1 MTRRDIVDLLSTE
14 IDIPKKYID
23 KVIVSFLNTVK
34 DNLNDGETIFLRGF
48 GTFGIKERKESI
60 RRNPRT
66 NEKITIPRHKIVY
79 FKPGKDLKEIKK
91 NYIYNNKEEKKEP
104 QVSSLKSNQ

>member
-1 MTRRDIVDLLSTE
+1 MTRREITDLISKQ

-23 KVIVSFLNTVK
+23 EILVLFLKTMK
-34 DNLNDGETIFLRGF
+34 DNLLQEETIFLRGF

-66 NEKITIPRHKIVY
+66 NEKIHIPKHNIVY
-79 FKPGKDLKEIKK
+79 FKPGKDLKELKKGYIKAE
-91 NYIYNNKEEKKEP
+91 NNGKTKKKE
-104 QVSSLKSNQ
+104 VLKN